1 MPRNLRRAISVA
13 ASTLLAG
20 FALAPFAQADIMT
33 FPDVG
38 GHITS
43 VRVSHGPATVG
54 VTAYDKEMEFTTRY
68 EFWLD
73 TNPNDPGA
81 EYRVDVIPNA
91 EVLPLM
97 KVANFD
103 SPGIQTKCDGLRVQ
117 ADASDGDETPFA
129 KIIVPRSCMGTPS
142 KVRVSVVGFYEDPD
156 IVDWAPGEERFYPW
170 VNR

>member
-1 MPRNLRRAISVA
+1 MPRNLRRAIGVA
-13 ASTLLAG
+13 ASALLAG
-20 FALAPFAQADIMT
+20 FVLAPSAQADIMT

-54 VTAYDKEMEFTTRY
+54 VTANDAEMEFTTRY

-81 EYRVDVIPNA
+81 EYRVDVIPNS

-103 SPGIQTKCDGLRVQ
+103 SPGIKTKCDGLRVQ
-117 ADASDGDETPFA
+117 ADAGDGETQFA

-142 KVRVSVVGFYEDPD
+142 KVRVSVVGIYSDPD
-156 IVDWAPGEERFYPW
+156 VVDWAPGEERFYPW

>member
-1 MPRNLRRAISVA
+1 MPRNLGRAIAVA
-13 ASTLLAG
+13 AFSLFAG
-20 FALAPFAQADIMT
+20 VVLAPSAHADIVT

-38 GHITS
+38 AHITS
-43 VRVSHGPATVG
+43 VRVSLGPATVG
-54 VTAYDKEMEFTTRY
+54 VTANDDDMEFTTRY

-81 EYRVDVIPNA
+81 EYRVDVIPNS

-103 SPGIQTKCDGLRVQ
+103 SPGIKIKCDGLRVQ
-117 ADASDGDETPFA
+117 ADAGNDDPLFA
-129 KIIVPRSCMGTPS
+129 KIIVPRSCVGTPS
-142 KVRVSVVGFYEDPD
+142 KVRVSVVGFYSDPH

>member
-1 MPRNLRRAISVA
+1 MPHNLGRAIAVA
-13 ASTLLAG
+13 ASSLFAG
-20 FALAPFAQADIMT
+20 VVLAPSAQADIVT

-43 VRVSHGPATVG
+43 VRVSHGPTTVG
-54 VTAYDKEMEFTTRY
+54 VTAYDAEMEFTTRY

-81 EYRVDVIPNA
+81 EYRVDVIPNS

-103 SPGIQTKCDGLRVQ
+103 SPGIKITTCGGLRVQ
-117 ADASDGDETPFA
+117 ADAGNEDAQFA

-142 KVRVSVVGFYEDPD
+142 KVRVSVVGIYSDPD
-156 IVDWAPGEERFYPW
+156 VVDWAPGEERFYPW

>member
-1 MPRNLRRAISVA
+1 MSRNLTRAIAVA
-13 ASTLLAG
+13 ASTLIAG
-20 FALAPFAQADIMT
+20 AVLAPSAHADIMT

-54 VTAYDKEMEFTTRY
+54 VTANDAEMEFDTRY

-73 TNPNDPGA
+73 VNPNDPGA
-81 EYRVDVIPNA
+81 EYRVDVLPNT

-103 SPGIQTKCDGLRVQ
+103 SPGIKVKCDGLRVQ

-129 KIIVPRSCMGTPS
+129 RIIVPRSCMGTPS
-142 KVRVSVVGFYEDPD
+142 RVRVSVVGFYEDQD
-156 IVDWAPGEERFYPW
+156 LLDWAPGQRRFYPW
-170 VNR
+170 VHR

>member
-1 MPRNLRRAISVA
+1 MPRNLRRAIGVA

-20 FALAPFAQADIMT
+20 FALAPSAQADIMT

-54 VTAYDKEMEFTTRY
+54 VTANDAEMEFTTRY

-81 EYRVDVIPNA
+81 EYRVDVIPNS

-103 SPGIQTKCDGLRVQ
+103 SPHQDQVRWPAGPGGRGQRRRSVRQDHRAAQLHG
-117 ADASDGDETPFA
+117 DAEQG
-129 KIIVPRSCMGTPS
+129 SCLGS
-142 KVRVSVVGFYEDPD
+142 GVL
-156 IVDWAPGEERFYPW
+156 
-170 VNR
+170 